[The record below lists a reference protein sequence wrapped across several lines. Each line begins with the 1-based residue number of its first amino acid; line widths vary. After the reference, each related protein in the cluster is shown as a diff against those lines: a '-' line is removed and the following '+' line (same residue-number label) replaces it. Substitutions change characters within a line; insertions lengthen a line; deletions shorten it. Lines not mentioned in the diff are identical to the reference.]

1 MNSAMSK
8 GSGAILK
15 ASGHINQQQQT
26 TGNPR
31 VSYSTSSTFTTTT
44 TTTTA
49 LYTAAFAKVDMIL
62 ASSTSPTSS
71 TSTVLAW
78 LQKELALYV
87 DLHLMSIPVD
97 LTEAMDWLAKPL
109 VCLAHRYFP
118 DQFLNLSQQ
127 LQNHAT
133 IHKRALQVFEE
144 RLHVVYNEEDD
155 ISNYLAFIQKA
166 LVMTDDAT
174 LRDLHIRDSQSTTT
188 TTITS
193 EFDLTLGIP
202 LTQLWQQWTELA
214 KQESLSSTTTTTTTP
229 TTTAST
235 RSSPSP
241 PRIEPMQS
249 RECWEDIEASLQ
261 QLQPQYQSFQQA
273 IINNTDIPPDLAVR
287 ISAIDATHAALS
299 AQMQRPTIEFAT
311 TVAYIRNE
319 LEFIQAK
326 MLKTTTTDAG
336 IHDLE
341 VRSTKAGTLID
352 QLVRHDMDDGQYQ
365 HYQALLHKYQLI
377 VSWVDDVR
385 VWFVEAERIR
395 GWIEQRI
402 QLLEA
407 KQSLNALEEVEYD
420 YTPEQIDEWNREHD
434 LLQKEVAAFDAQDM
448 TRLRAHVKQLTSTH
462 KDLSPADTTT
472 IEITFT
478 TLTTLDRLMHL
489 LRRHAYELHM
499 LTLRMAWEQS
509 YHVTVAWVRSVA
521 EQVKQFVHG
530 KARWRANDDHVQHQH
545 DKNNI
550 ISTLIQFEQQSAH
563 FDQGQF
569 TNTVNLYQ
577 DMDDACHVEL
587 PSHLE
592 SRQVAIEEGFEEL
605 THRIAFARQ
614 VVEQYLVVADF
625 LAKADQLKQE
635 GEALRQEIVSAD
647 VSAVSTTELSDKV
660 VLFQENTVRLVTGV
674 AARVPYPEA
683 SHPSDQQGN
692 DDANEMI
699 RMVIGSRKSAL
710 VLFGEALDHSLSALR
725 RALQLQKRAKQLQD
739 EMTRLGGWVDE
750 RLKAMR
756 KSKVDVFVA
765 GKCALDDTDLARL
778 IKERDGQV
786 TKLKGIK
793 ENEYKKLQENILAV
807 QQSSVS
813 QHNVISTQV
822 SALQDGMGTL
832 GDQLD
837 VLDEALKLH
846 SSRLAILGLRIS
858 WETQHAKASVWI
870 SNHIFA
876 VWDFISRKAQWR
888 VSTVVDSE
896 DEEDANHTASHWR
909 SQVQL
914 ECDILVSTIQAFYN
928 EQLKPVE
935 DVYSK
940 LLNDFE
946 SSPSAVKVSTA
957 IEYVQRRQDTLSQ
970 SYQNIN
976 DLINYAQQVLDQ
988 HEALTGFTR
997 QVGEL
1002 QTKGQQLKL
1011 AIQQAMDT
1019 VMQMGD
1025 HHHLKD
1031 AVQAFSQA
1039 VMQLWMQT
1047 GSQLPYPVC
1056 PEDART
1062 TRPSTNDDE
1071 ISTEVATAVY
1081 KAYTDLQ
1088 ALSNALS
1095 DMVQRLDVGLM
1106 YRVRLEQWCL
1116 QVQHTTTT
1124 ITDMTTTLTSY
1135 SFDLT
1140 TGIMTQQSIVVDQG
1154 EQLGHELQVQCRHC
1168 HEGVDNIQQQ
1178 LVQIQEAMAADD
1190 CHLLDFSMTEKPLAS
1205 LQESCHTLDQS
1216 MLDFTQRLQ
1225 VCQDRA
1231 QWYPLWLHHS
1241 QTLNGLQEA
1250 MLEWMNQKAWWI
1262 STFDGEGEGRG
1273 NDTLLTLAKQLRVC
1287 HLVLQDCVSGQE
1299 DLESSYSVLAHSF
1312 KVATDTTLEDTQQ
1325 SNVLHLSIKL
1335 QETIKAQLDDI
1346 QQIQE
1351 RHDWASRVDQELK
1364 ACANKE
1370 LATETFIQ
1378 LYARWSPSTSAHQ
1391 DELTDKVNKL
1401 HQATADHI
1409 SAMDNLL
1416 NQAIQQQTEPIFR
1429 RKTHLQSTK
1438 HSLEQQDLFL
1448 DKVMEQQ
1455 QALCGILYEINK
1467 VELLAESKKSVL
1479 LSLAQPSS
1487 QDLAEYKQHVD
1498 QVHALIDKTMI
1509 YPVRHYR
1516 DHNPRAREAD
1526 TSHNA
1531 GLQDMLRARQS
1542 RLTELGSTLE
1552 SILKSKERLS
1562 RRKAAEASYFAEA
1575 HVVDEWIDA
1584 KHKSLNEEKEVS
1596 LKSAVAHIN
1605 ALQSAITNYTASVHG
1620 LEVAASKCIAV
1631 IQQQQGDDDVD
1642 DTAQSVQRIH
1652 DKQSYIAIKWRQLED
1667 TIAKVQ
1673 HQRQQELQHQEFMNL
1688 LQAFNTQCNTLQAQ
1702 LQQDVGQVTECMCT
1716 QWQDQLQAL
1725 STKLSELKLQAQKH
1739 DDVTDAAAHYNAL
1752 KEQVQQRSTE
1762 ANHYRLKQ
1770 EYAEGATALES
1781 LMTSAQEA
1789 FRALQHKSTTIQG
1802 DTEQDKALVEEVNV
1816 EYTACC
1822 QMLDQEK
1829 YDEQRSFYRFLQL
1842 NKVHDLLAI
1851 DDRQS
1856 HLEQQWKHIQQALS
1870 HYQQQNIRSLL
1881 QWQELHS
1888 KLNDIK
1894 DEALAGVLDRL
1905 DHFQLSDTAVVPTWL
1920 DQDASLLALLR
1931 HRATACLDIATSLA
1945 EKDDDANMARFRQK
1959 YDDLL
1964 QQVDAAALLLSEK
1977 SSLAQQHV
1985 DMIECEQ
1992 LVASFCHQVA
2002 EEVESIQ
2009 VDSASSDTM
2018 SDATALESLYKHV
2031 SASYLT
2037 REATQ
2042 QAFKRQLTSI
2052 ESRMDTVSKK
2062 YSVDTN
2068 QWQQEVNAAMSHLNT
2083 TLAETAQVN
2092 DMMRRVLGHSKSA
2105 DNIKSWLDNCQA
2117 AIAELEEHQQHEST
2131 ALDLA
2136 GLTQKMNDFE
2146 KVIQSFLDL
2155 SQEVETAPC
2164 HQILVHHLVDAMVKP
2179 TTADIQDRWQKTH
2192 ADLKAVETEIQK
2204 TTRGV
2209 GVARKMKHLMAL
2221 VGETRDYLERT
2232 RLYDYDAQSHDSSSD
2247 EEDDDKTQVATDDGK
2262 KEEEEDGDT
2271 DTAIATSI
2279 NKDTTAPVLTTLPR
2293 QGEIQDIEKH
2303 VKATESEMLTQIE
2316 QELEELDRLMNEF
2329 DADVTFTRQHA
2340 ELKES
2345 VQSLQEMFAAKY
2357 CTLNKCM
2364 AIGVFLSTADDIEI
2378 LQSSL
2383 EEAVSQSAPH
2393 HSLIG
2398 TLSRTDLQAKLIELD
2413 ARFKYYERKIVPSL
2427 TLAQEQAKA
2436 VAELTVK
2443 GGDAVHAQLQDMDR
2457 KWTSIK
2463 KQFKTRKIELSRTI
2477 DTSQD
2482 SKDQHARIRKSSLP
2496 TRKASSLLRDRADV
2510 ARQRLSPTA
2519 SSASSSSSST
2529 RTTSTT
2535 RLPSRYLAPPP
2546 PPPPPHQ
2553 PSKSATHLKS
2563 RSTHKTTK
2571 PPLNSYV
2578 ADPDNDLDMEIGRIV
2593 NETPYR
2599 VKVKMVPG
2607 EVGRYWF
2614 GNLNPKLAYCRVLKS
2629 KMVMVRVGGGWTEL
2643 SQFLR
2648 DHALL
2653 EGDFIPRHQKKKT
2666 AAAVIPEEDEP
2677 KSPTI
2682 QEGFIETHRQHP
2694 PTSMHRSAGGVTGS
2708 PSHSAS
2714 TATSG
2719 YKDGDKFIA
2728 VDSHGNQL
2736 QVQMRKAPSNFMHS
2750 SSSSSTT
2757 NTSGGSSSL
2766 SNHSGH
2772 HMNDYTKRRI
2782 ARRKEKKP
2790 VASTTTTTTTT
2801 TTPLLSQSPSSK

>member
-1 MNSAMSK
+1 MSK
-8 GSGAILK
+8 GSGGILK
-15 ASGHINQQQQT
+15 ASGHINQQQQP

-71 TSTVLAW
+71 SSTVLAW
-78 LQKELALYV
+78 LQKELSLYV

-97 LTEAMDWLAKPL
+97 LTAAMDWLAKPL

-118 DQFLNLSQQ
+118 DQFLNLSEQ

-133 IHKRALQVFEE
+133 TYKKALQVFED
-144 RLHVVYNEEDD
+144 RLHVVYDDGDAD
-155 ISNYLAFIQKA
+155 ISNYLACIQKA
-166 LVMTDDAT
+166 LSITDDAT
-174 LRDLHIRDSQSTTT
+174 LRDLHIRDSQSTD
-188 TTITS
+188 
-193 EFDLTLGIP
+193 FDLTIGIP
-202 LTQLWQQWTELA
+202 LTQLWQHWTELA
-214 KQESLSSTTTTTTTP
+214 KQESLSSTTT
-229 TTTAST
+229 AST

-241 PRIEPMQS
+241 RIEPMQS
-249 RECWEDIEASLQ
+249 RDCWEDIETSLQ
-261 QLQPQYQSFQQA
+261 QMQPQYQSFQQA

-341 VRSTKAGTLID
+341 VRSTKVGTLID
-352 QLVRHDMDDGQYQ
+352 HLARYDMDDGQHQ

-402 QLLEA
+402 QLLET

-420 YTPEQIDEWNREHD
+420 YTPEQIDGWNQEHD
-434 LLQKEVAAFDAQDM
+434 RLQKEVEAFDAHDM

-489 LRRHAYELHM
+489 LRRHAYELQM

-521 EQVKQFVHG
+521 EQVKQFVQD
-530 KARWRANDDHVQHQH
+530 KARWRANDDDVQQ
-545 DKNNI
+545 DKNSI
-550 ISTLIQFEQQSAH
+550 INTLIQFEQQSAH

-577 DMDDACHVEL
+577 DMDDACHIEL

-605 THRIAFARQ
+605 THRISFARQ
-614 VVEQYLVVADF
+614 VVEQYLVVTDF
-625 LAKADQLKQE
+625 LAKADQLKNE
-635 GEALRQEIVSAD
+635 GEVLRQEIVSAD
-647 VSAVSTTELSDKV
+647 VSAVSTTELSEKV
-660 VLFQENTVRLVTGV
+660 VLFQEHTVRLVTGV

-683 SHPSDQQGN
+683 THPSDQQGN

-750 RLKAMR
+750 RLKAME

-765 GKCALDDTDLARL
+765 GKCALDETDLARL

-786 TKLKGIK
+786 TKLKGIQ
-793 ENEYKKLQENILAV
+793 ENEYKKLQENISAM

-813 QHNVISTQV
+813 QHNVISSQV
-822 SALQDGMGTL
+822 SALHDGMGTL
-832 GDQLD
+832 GDQLK
-837 VLDEALKLH
+837 VLEEALELH
-846 SSRLAILGLRIS
+846 SSRLAILGRRIS
-858 WETQHAKASVWI
+858 WETQHAKASVWL

-876 VWDFISRKAQWR
+876 VWDFVSRKAQWR
-888 VSTVVDSE
+888 VSTMMDIA
-896 DEEDANHTASHWR
+896 DEEEEADSDSQAGSHWR
-909 SQVQL
+909 SQVQV
-914 ECDILVSTIQAFYN
+914 ECDGLVSKIQALYT

-935 DVYSK
+935 DVYNE
-940 LLNDFE
+940 LLSDFE
-946 SSPSAVKVSTA
+946 SSPSSAQVSTA
-957 IEYVQRRQDTLSQ
+957 IEYVQRRQDTLNQ

-976 DLINYAQQVLDQ
+976 DLITYAQQVLDQ
-988 HEALTGFTR
+988 HEALTDFTR
-997 QVGEL
+997 QVGGL
-1002 QTKGQQLKL
+1002 QAKGQQIKL
-1011 AIQQAMDT
+1011 HIQQAIDS
-1019 VMQMGD
+1019 VMQMGEN
-1025 HHHLKD
+1025 HHLKES
-1031 AVQAFSQA
+1031 VQEFSQA

-1088 ALSNALS
+1088 ALSNTLS

-1106 YRVRLEQWCL
+1106 YRVRLEQWCV

-1124 ITDMTTTLTSY
+1124 ITDVTSTITSY

-1140 TGIMTQQSIVVDQG
+1140 TGIMTQNNQVVEQG
-1154 EQLGHELQVQCRHC
+1154 RELEHELQMQRNHC
-1168 HEGVDNIQQQ
+1168 HDDVDNINQQ
-1178 LVQIQEAMAADD
+1178 LVQIQNAMTTDD
-1190 CHLLDFSMTEKPLAS
+1190 CNMLDLSITEKPATL
-1205 LQESCHTLDQS
+1205 LEESCKALDQS
-1216 MLDFTQRLQ
+1216 MNDFKQHLQ
-1225 VCQDRA
+1225 VCEDRA
-1231 QWYPLWLHHS
+1231 QWHVVWLHQS

-1250 MLEWMNQKAWWI
+1250 MLEWINQKAWWI
-1262 STFDGEGEGRG
+1262 STFDGEGGG
-1273 NDTLLTLAKQLRVC
+1273 DDTLLILAKQLQVC
-1287 HLVLQDCVSGQE
+1287 HLVLQDCLSGHE
-1299 DLESSYSVLAHSF
+1299 ELKGRYSALVNSY
-1312 KVATDTTLEDTQQ
+1312 KVATGTVLEDTQQ
-1325 SNVLHLSIKL
+1325 SSVLHLSTKL
-1335 QETIKAQLDDI
+1335 QEAMKAQLADI
-1346 QQIQE
+1346 QQLQE

-1370 LATETFIQ
+1370 LATESFIQ
-1378 LYARWSPSTSAHQ
+1378 LYARWSPSNSTNHQ
-1391 DELTDKVNKL
+1391 DLTDKVDKL
-1401 HQATADHI
+1401 HQATTSHI
-1409 SAMDNLL
+1409 SAMDALL
-1416 NQAIQQQTEPIFR
+1416 NQVIQQQTEPIFR
-1429 RKTHLQSTK
+1429 RRANLESTK

-1448 DKVMEQQ
+1448 DKVVEQQ
-1455 QALCGILYEINK
+1455 KALCTILDEINQA
-1467 VELLAESKKSVL
+1467 ESLAESKKSLL
-1479 LSLAQPSS
+1479 LSLSQPSS
-1487 QDLAEYKQHVD
+1487 QDLQEYKQHVD
-1498 QVHALIDKTMI
+1498 QVNALIENTMI

-1516 DHNPRAREAD
+1516 DHNPRARELD

-1531 GLQDMLRARQS
+1531 GLQDMLKARQS

-1584 KHKSLNEEKEVS
+1584 KHTSLNEEKED
-1596 LKSAVAHIN
+1596 LKSAVAQVN

-1620 LEVAASKCIAV
+1620 LEVAANKCVAV
-1631 IQQQQGDDDVD
+1631 IQQQQGEDDAE
-1642 DTAQSVQRIH
+1642 DTAQSAQRIH
-1652 DKQSYIAIKWRQLED
+1652 DKQAYIDMKWHQLQD

-1673 HQRQQELQHQEFMNL
+1673 HQRQQELQHQEFMAL
-1688 LQAFNTQCNTLQAQ
+1688 LKSFNTQCGKLQEE
-1702 LQQDVGQVTECMCT
+1702 LQQDVGQISESVCA
-1716 QWQDQLQAL
+1716 QWQDELQAL
-1725 STKLSELKLQAQKH
+1725 NAKLSELTLQAQGPG
-1739 DDVTDAAAHYNAL
+1739 DVADAAALYDTL
-1752 KEQVQQRSTE
+1752 KEQVQLRSTE

-1781 LMTSAQEA
+1781 LMTSAKT
-1789 FRALQHKSTTIQG
+1789 ALTALVQKSITMHG
-1802 DTEQDKALVEEVNV
+1802 DSEQDKALLENV
-1816 EYTACC
+1816 HADYNACC

-1842 NKVHDLLAI
+1842 NKVHDLQVI
-1851 DDRQS
+1851 DDCQS
-1856 HLEQQWKHIQQALS
+1856 QLEKQWKQIKQELAD
-1870 HYQQQNIRSLL
+1870 YQQKNIKSLL

-1888 KLNDIK
+1888 KLNEIK
-1894 DEALAGVLDRL
+1894 DEALEGVLDRL
-1905 DHFQLSDTAVVPTWL
+1905 EHFELSDFVPTFL
-1920 DQDASLLALLR
+1920 DQDASLLTLLR
-1931 HRATACLDIATSLA
+1931 HRATACLDIATSLPQ
-1945 EKDDDANMARFRQK
+1945 EDDNMSQFKEK
-1959 YDDLL
+1959 YDDLI
-1964 QQVDAAALLLSEK
+1964 QQVDAAGVLLSEK
-1977 SSLAQQHV
+1977 RTLAQQHV
-1985 DMIECEQ
+1985 DVIECEK
-1992 LVASFCHQVA
+1992 LVASFCSQVT
-2002 EEVESIQ
+2002 EQ
-2009 VDSASSDTM
+2009 VDAMQADSV
-2018 SDATALESLYKHV
+2018 SDATPSASTLESLYKQ
-2031 SASYLT
+2031 ASGSYMT
-2037 REATQ
+2037 RETTQ
-2042 QAFKRQLTSI
+2042 QALKHQLMSI
-2052 ESRMDTVSKK
+2052 ESRIDNVSKK
-2062 YSVDTN
+2062 YNVDNTHMH
-2068 QWQQEVNAAMSHLNT
+2068 QTLKEAMSDLNT
-2083 TLAETAQVN
+2083 KLSDTAQVN
-2092 DMMRRVLGHSKSA
+2092 DVMRRVLGHSKSA
-2105 DNIKSWLDNCQA
+2105 ENIKSWLDNCQT
-2117 AIAELEEHQQHEST
+2117 AIAELEHQNEST

-2136 GLTQKMNDFE
+2136 GLTQKMSDFQ
-2146 KVIQSFLDL
+2146 KVMQSFLDL
-2155 SQEVETAPC
+2155 SQEVESIHCNQA
-2164 HQILVHHLVDAMVKP
+2164 IVHHMVDGIVKP
-2179 TTADIQDRWQKTH
+2179 TTGEVRDQWQKTQ
-2192 ADLKAVETEIQK
+2192 ADLKVVETEIEK

-2209 GVARKMKHLMAL
+2209 GVARKMKHVMAL
-2221 VGETRDYLERT
+2221 VGETRDYLDRT
-2232 RLYDYDAQSHDSSSD
+2232 RLYDYDAQTEDGSSD
-2247 EEDDDKTQVATDDGK
+2247 EDDDDKTQVATDDGK
-2262 KEEEEDGDT
+2262 KEEDGDA
-2271 DTAIATSI
+2271 DNTSAA
-2279 NKDTTAPVLTTLPR
+2279 NKDTLSPLLSSLPR
-2293 QGEIQDIEKH
+2293 QGEIEDIEKRL
-2303 VKATESEMLTQIE
+2303 KATESEMLPQVE
-2316 QELEELDRLMNEF
+2316 QELNELDNLMKEF
-2329 DADVTFTRQHA
+2329 DTDMAFTRQYV

-2345 VQSLQEMFAAKY
+2345 VQSLQHMFTTKY
-2357 CTLNKCM
+2357 ATLDKCM
-2364 AIGVFLSTADDIEI
+2364 AIGIFLSTADDIEI

-2427 TLAQEQAKA
+2427 TLAQEQAKT
-2436 VAELTVK
+2436 VTELTAK
-2443 GGDAVHAQLQDMDR
+2443 GGEAVHEQLQEMDR

-2519 SSASSSSSST
+2519 SSTSSSSSSS

-2546 PPPPPHQ
+2546 HQ

-2563 RSTHKTTK
+2563 RTTNKITK

-2578 ADPDNDLDMEIGRIV
+2578 ADPDNDLDIEIGRIV

-2653 EGDFIPRHQKKKT
+2653 EGDFIPRHKKKNT
-2666 AAAVIPEEDEP
+2666 AAVIPEEEEP

-2682 QEGFIETHRQHP
+2682 QEGFIETHRQHHP
-2694 PTSMHRSAGGVTGS
+2694 HRAGNAGVTGS
-2708 PSHSAS
+2708 PSHSA
-2714 TATSG
+2714 TTTTSG
-2719 YKDGDKFIA
+2719 YKEGDKFIA

-2736 QVQMRKAPSNFMHS
+2736 QVQMRKAPNNFMHT

-2757 NTSGGSSSL
+2757 NTSGSSL
-2766 SNHSGH
+2766 SNHS

-2790 VASTTTTTTTT
+2790 VAAPTTTTT
-2801 TTPLLSQSPSSK
+2801 TTPSSQSSSSK